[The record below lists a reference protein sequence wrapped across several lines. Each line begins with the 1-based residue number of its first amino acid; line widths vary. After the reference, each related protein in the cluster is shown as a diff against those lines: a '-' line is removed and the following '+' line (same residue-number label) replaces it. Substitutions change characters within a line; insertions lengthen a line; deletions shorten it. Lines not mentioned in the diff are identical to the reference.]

1 MPNCDLCGS
10 ALWYIWR
17 LAGWVTLV
25 EQLYVCTGWSR
36 LSVCVGW
43 NRQSPIHCGEG
54 SVGRSTSFS
63 LSNTRCRRRLISGQ
77 RLVTLPQDVHTASW
91 QTLGLGSA
99 AVSVQCS
106 APTTRFKENMKNK
119 QTVLQRVLPQVTP
132 TVSLCLISAS
142 SCFFCSVLMEPNSVN
157 F

>member
-1 MPNCDLCGS
+1 MWVSPLVH
-10 ALWYIWR
+10 LK
-17 LAGWVTLV
+17 AGWLGDSSWAT
-25 EQLYVCTGWSR
+25 
-36 LSVCVGW
+36 VCVHGLISSE
-43 NRQSPIHCGEG
+43 RVRRLEQTPIHCGEG

-77 RLVTLPQDVHTASW
+77 RLVNLPQDVHTASW

-119 QTVLQRVLPQVTP
+119 QTVLQRCLPQVTP
-132 TVSLCLISAS
+132 TASLCLISAS
-142 SCFFCSVLMEPNSVN
+142 SCFYFFPLLIEPDSVKFKKE
-157 F
+157 